1 MLASFRNG
9 LADGLTVT
17 RHHRAV
23 TAVRLRPRH
32 VHLSARIADG
42 AAWRVSGSLA
52 VYPHGSRFVSTT
64 PPPPTNSVAKDVPP
78 SVTNAAPRK
87 HKVDLRP
94 GPVKPPK
101 ASSEPTP
108 SSDASE
114 RAASP
119 ASVSESTSASSGEL
133 EPPHDSIPTQ
143 PDHSVFQT
151 AKEDYYDASKHGILK
166 APPADASWIGRLWH
180 QGKELFKFYW
190 NGIKLINVNRKHVRA
205 IQARVKGGGKPF
217 TRWETRFIAN
227 YNRDALKLIPFV
239 LIIIIAEEAIP
250 LVVIYAPFLL
260 PSTCLLPSQR
270 ERIENKRR
278 EKQTNSAVAMKSVFR
293 DVYQR
298 TAEQPELSVDK
309 LLDRTAVVSYSGMF
323 SLSTFGIPA
332 MRMRRVKKHLA
343 SIAADDALL
352 IRENFAGRLTAHEL
366 REALEERGLMTG
378 KLSPQAMRARLRWW
392 LAEVNQ
398 TDGDAA
404 RKRVQ
409 LVAANAI
416 GNYDATA

>member
-1 MLASFRNG
+1 MSGR
-9 LADGLTVT
+9 
-17 RHHRAV
+17 R
-23 TAVRLRPRH
+23 
-32 VHLSARIADG
+32 LSANPRAPLLVQSYGDKTPSL
-42 AAWRVSGSLA
+42 SGGT
-52 VYPHGSRFVSTT
+52 VYPRGLRFVSTT
-64 PPPPTNSVAKDVPP
+64 PPPPTNSVAKDVLPP
-78 SVTNAAPRK
+78 VANATSRK
-87 HKVDLRP
+87 PKVDLRP

-101 ASSEPTP
+101 ASSELAP
-108 SSDASE
+108 SPNASE

-119 ASVSESTSASSGEL
+119 TSVSETSSTPSGEV
-133 EPPHDSIPTQ
+133 ETSHDAIPTH
-143 PDHSVFQT
+143 PDHSVLQT

-166 APPADASWIGRLWH
+166 PPPEDASWAGRLFH
-180 QGKELFKFYW
+180 QAKELFRSDEHLLQKFYW
-190 NGIKLINVNRKHVRA
+190 NGIKLINVNRKHVRV
-205 IQARVKGGGKPF
+205 IQARANGGGKPL

-227 YNRDALKLIPFV
+227 YKRDALKLIPFV

-278 EKQTNSAVAMKSVFR
+278 EKQTNFAVSMKSVFR

-298 TAEQPELSVDK
+298 TTEQPELSVDK

-323 SLSTFGIPA
+323 SLSTFGIPPV
-332 MRMRRVKKHLA
+332 RMRRIKKHLA
-343 SIAADDALL
+343 GVAADDALL
-352 IRENFAGRLTAHEL
+352 IRENFGGRLTAHEL
-366 REALEERGLMTG
+366 REALEERGIMTG

-404 RKRVQ
+404 QKRVQ
-409 LVAANAI
+409 LVAANVI
-416 GNYDATA
+416 GKYDASA